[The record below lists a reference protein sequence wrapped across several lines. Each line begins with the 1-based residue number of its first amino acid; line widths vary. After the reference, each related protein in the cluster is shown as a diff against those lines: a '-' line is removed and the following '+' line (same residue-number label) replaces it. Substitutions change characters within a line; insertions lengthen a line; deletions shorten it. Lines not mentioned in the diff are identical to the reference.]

1 MPRNLSL
8 HGDGWRPGLFTGP
21 PLPRPRSSP
30 AGRAAGGPEAP
41 GPGRSSSPA
50 APRERS
56 ASVPGWRRP
65 ERAGSLRS
73 LPRLLAPAAARTA
86 RVASRCSSRPTSA
99 GPSGAS
105 TGPAPASH
113 SGRRARGFVR
123 PAPSPQ
129 RRRWA
134 LARGAWPWPG
144 SPPQPEPPPPP
155 QSVSQSPAMAEGGE
169 REELLS
175 PPPISPAKRLCSWPS
190 PQAHH
195 PRGTPGAAGGGVGV
209 GGGGCLAPGARPH
222 LQPESLLDCAAK
234 TVAEKWAYERVEERF
249 ERIPEP
255 VQRRI
260 VYWSFPRN
268 EREICMY
275 SSFQYRGGPGA
286 GAAAGAAGSSPVEEG
301 PPPPPGT
308 ATPAGSAP
316 GAAGAGASPGLGTGT
331 GVASGVGGEGL
342 PFRRGIRLL
351 DSGSVEN
358 VLQVGFHLSGTVTE
372 PATASEPAVTY
383 KVAISFDRCKITSV
397 TCGCGNKDI
406 FYCAHVVALSLYRI
420 RKPEQVKLRLPISET
435 LFQMNRDQLQKFIQ
449 YLITAHHTE
458 VLPTAQKL
466 ADEIL
471 SSNSEINQV
480 NGAPDPTAG
489 ASIDDENCWH
499 LDEEQVKEQVKL
511 FLSQGGYYGSGK
523 QLNSMFS
530 KVREMLRMRDS
541 NGARMLTLI
550 TEQFMADPRLTLW
563 RQQGTS
569 MTDKCRQ
576 LWDELGAL
584 WVCIILNPHCKLE
597 EKSCWLQQ
605 LQKWND
611 LDICPL
617 EDGNYGHELPN
628 ITNALSQSASHSPD
642 SLSRPRRTVFTRA
655 IEGRELH
662 WQDSHLQRII
672 SSDIYSAPACQ
683 RENERLLFNS
693 HGQPLWLEHVPTACA
708 RVDALRS
715 HGYPKEALR
724 LTVAIINTLRLQ
736 QQRQL
741 EIYKH
746 QKKELLQRGTTTI
759 TNLEGWVG
767 HPLDPIGCLFLT
779 LTEACRLND
788 DSYMEMSDMNE
799 SRLPVYQ
806 HVPVASGCPNSSE
819 SYLSLALEVALMGM
833 GQQRVMPEGLYAQD
847 KVCRNEEQLLSQ
859 LQELQLDEE
868 LVQTL
873 RKQCILLLEGGPFSG
888 LGEVIHR
895 ESVPMH
901 TFAKYLFSALLPH
914 DPDLSYKLALRA
926 MRLPVLENS
935 SSAGDTSHPHHM
947 VSVVPSRYPRWF
959 TLGHLESQQCELAS
973 TMLTAAKGD
982 TLRLRTILEAIQKHI
997 HSSSLIFKLAQ
1008 DAFKIATPTDSST
1021 DGTLLNVALELGL
1034 QVMRMTLST
1043 LNWRR
1048 REMVRWL
1055 VTCAT
1060 EVGVRALVSILQSW
1074 YTLFTPTEATSI
1086 VAATAVSHTTIL
1098 RLSLDYPQREELA
1111 SCARTLALQC
1121 AMKDPQSC
1129 ALSALTLCE
1138 KDHIAFEAAYQIA
1151 IDAAAGGMTHSQLF
1165 TIARYMELRGYP
1177 LRAFKLAS
1185 LAMSHLNLAYNQD
1198 THPAINDVLWACA
1211 LSHSLGK
1218 NELAALIPL
1227 VVKSVHCA
1235 TVLSD
1240 ILRRC
1245 TVTAPGLAG
1254 IPGRRSSGKLMST
1267 DKAPLRQLL
1276 DATINAYIN
1285 TTHSRLTHISP
1296 RHYGEFIEF
1305 LSKARETFLLPQ
1317 DGHLQFAQFIDNLKQ
1332 IYKGKKKLMLLVR
1345 ERFG

>member
-1 MPRNLSL
+1 LNRPCLRPAPR
-8 HGDGWRPGLFTGP
+8 G
-21 PLPRPRSSP
+21 
-30 AGRAAGGPEAP
+30 P
-41 GPGRSSSPA
+41 GPG
-50 APRERS
+50 
-56 ASVPGWRRP
+56 PGH
-65 ERAGSLRS
+65 GSG
-73 LPRLLAPAAARTA
+73 LP
-86 RVASRCSSRPTSA
+86 SSRYRS
-99 GPSGAS
+99 
-105 TGPAPASH
+105 
-113 SGRRARGFVR
+113 
-123 PAPSPQ
+123 
-129 RRRWA
+129 
-134 LARGAWPWPG
+134 
-144 SPPQPEPPPPP
+144 
-155 QSVSQSPAMAEGGE
+155 
-169 REELLS
+169 
-175 PPPISPAKRLCSWPS
+175 
-190 PQAHH
+190 
-195 PRGTPGAAGGGVGV
+195 
-209 GGGGCLAPGARPH
+209 
-222 LQPESLLDCAAK
+222 PESLLDCAAK
-234 TVAEKWAYERVEERF
+234 AVAEKWAFERVEERF

-268 EREICMY
+268 EKEICMY
-275 SSFQYRGGPGA
+275 SSFQ
-286 GAAAGAAGSSPVEEG
+286 
-301 PPPPPGT
+301 
-308 ATPAGSAP
+308 
-316 GAAGAGASPGLGTGT
+316 LGNGD
-331 GVASGVGGEGL
+331 GL

-351 DSGSVEN
+351 ETGCVEN

-372 PATASEPAVTY
+372 PATPSEPEVTH

-397 TCGCGNKDI
+397 TCGCGNRDI

-435 LFQMNRDQLQKFIQ
+435 LFQMNRDQLQKLVQ

-480 NGAPDPTAG
+480 HGAPDPTAG
-489 ASIDDENCWH
+489 ASIDDDNCWH
-499 LDEEQVKEQVKL
+499 LDEDQVREQVKQ

-523 QLNSMFS
+523 QLNSMFA

-550 TEQFMADPRLTLW
+550 TEQFMADPRLSLW
-563 RQQGTS
+563 RQQGTG

-584 WVCIILNPHCKLE
+584 WVCVVLNPHCKSE
-597 EKSCWLQQ
+597 EKSGWLKQ
-605 LQKWND
+605 LKKWGD
-611 LDICPL
+611 MDICPL
-617 EDGNYGHELPN
+617 EDGNYGSSPLPS
-628 ITNALSQSASHSPD
+628 ALS
-642 SLSRPRRTVFTRA
+642 
-655 IEGRELH
+655 
-662 WQDSHLQRII
+662 
-672 SSDIYSAPACQ
+672 
-683 RENERLLFNS
+683 
-693 HGQPLWLEHVPTACA
+693 
-708 RVDALRS
+708 
-715 HGYPKEALR
+715 
-724 LTVAIINTLRLQ
+724 
-736 QQRQL
+736 
-741 EIYKH
+741 
-746 QKKELLQRGTTTI
+746 ELLQRGVTST

-767 HPLDPIGCLFLT
+767 HPLDPIGCLFTT
-779 LTEACRLND
+779 LTETCHLD
-788 DSYMEMSDMNE
+788 HLKPDSDGEP
-799 SRLPVYQ
+799 RPPVYH
-806 HVPVASGCPNSSE
+806 HVPVWGSPEGGE
-819 SYLSLALEVALMGM
+819 SYLTLALEVALMGM
-833 GQQRVMPEGLYAQD
+833 GQQRIMPEGLYAQD
-847 KVCRNEEQLLSQ
+847 KVCRNEEQIVAK
-859 LQELQLDEE
+859 LQELELDDL

-873 RKQCILLLEGGPFSG
+873 RKQAIQLLDAGPFSG

-914 DPDLSYKLALRA
+914 DADLAYKVALRA
-926 MRLPVLENS
+926 MRLPVLE
-935 SSAGDTSHPHHM
+935 SSAGSGDVGHPHHGI
-947 VSVVPSRYPRWF
+947 SIVPSRYPRWF

-982 TLRLRTILEAIQKHI
+982 MLRLRTVLEAIQKNI

-1008 DAFKIATPTDSST
+1008 DAFKIATPADNPP
-1021 DGTLLNVALELGL
+1021 DITLLNVALELGL

-1060 EVGVRALVSILQSW
+1060 EVGLRALVSILQSW

-1086 VAATAVSHTTIL
+1086 VAATVMSHNTIL

-1121 AMKDPQSC
+1121 AMKDPQNC

-1138 KDHIAFEAAYQIA
+1138 KDHIAFETAYQIV
-1151 IDAAAGGMTHSQLF
+1151 IDAASTGMTYSQLF
-1165 TIARYMELRGYP
+1165 TIARYMEHRGYP
-1177 LRAFKLAS
+1177 LRSFKLAS
-1185 LAMSHLNLAYNQD
+1185 LAMTHLNLAYNQD

-1218 NELAALIPL
+1218 NELAAIIPL

-1245 TVTAPGLAG
+1245 TMTAPGLAG
-1254 IPGRRSSGKLMST
+1254 IPGRRNSGKLMST

-1276 DATINAYIN
+1276 DATISAYIN

-1305 LSKARETFLLPQ
+1305 LSKARETFLLAQ
-1317 DGHLQFAQFIDNLKQ
+1317 DGHIQFAQFIDNLKQ
-1332 IYKGKKKLMLLVR
+1332 IYKGKKKLMMLVR

>member
-1 MPRNLSL
+1 MPRLTHLPSTTTRSDLEDRKEAMATKSLCSLQRSILPLSNPAQTPREAEASPTGTEL
-8 HGDGWRPGLFTGP
+8 GEQQTDPLIAATTVEHQPQLPGVGALLSGV
-21 PLPRPRSSP
+21 LVC
-30 AGRAAGGPEAP
+30 EVWCK
-41 GPGRSSSPA
+41 A
-50 APRERS
+50 AP
-56 ASVPGWRRP
+56 VG
-65 ERAGSLRS
+65 
-73 LPRLLAPAAARTA
+73 PRGAR
-86 RVASRCSSRPTSA
+86 
-99 GPSGAS
+99 
-105 TGPAPASH
+105 TGPAQAPH
-113 SGRRARGFVR
+113 SGRPARGFAR
-123 PAPSPQ
+123 PAPRCRS
-129 RRRWA
+129 WA

-144 SPPQPEPPPPP
+144 SPPQPVPPPPP

-175 PPPISPAKRLCSWPS
+175 PSPVSPAKRLCSWPS

-195 PRGTPGAAGGGVGV
+195 PRGSPGAAGGGVGGV
-209 GGGGCLAPGARPH
+209 GGSCLPPGARPH

-286 GAAAGAAGSSPVEEG
+286 GAASGAAGASPAEEG
-301 PPPPPGT
+301 PPPPPG
-308 ATPAGSAP
+308 AAAPAGSAP
-316 GAAGAGASPGLGTGT
+316 GAAVAGASPGLGSGA
-331 GVASGVGGEGL
+331 GVAGGGSGEGL

-372 PATASEPAVTY
+372 PATTSEPAVTY

-420 RKPEQVKLRLPISET
+420 RRPDQVKLRLPISET

-523 QLNSMFS
+523 QLNSMFA

-611 LDICPL
+611 LDVCPL

-628 ITNALSQSASHSPD
+628 ITNALPQNASHSSD

-672 SSDIYSAPACQ
+672 SSDVYTAPACQ
-683 RENERLLFNS
+683 RESERLLFNS
-693 HGQPLWLEHVPTACA
+693 QGQPLWLEHVPTACA

-788 DSYMEMSDMNE
+788 DGYLEVSDMNE
-799 SRLPVYQ
+799 SRPPVYQ
-806 HVPVASGCPNSSE
+806 HVPVAAGCPNSSE
-819 SYLSLALEVALMGM
+819 SYLSLAMEVALMGM

-847 KVCRNEEQLLSQ
+847 KVCRNEEQLLSR
-859 LQELQLDEE
+859 LQELQLDDE

-873 RKQCILLLEGGPFSG
+873 QKQCILLLEGGPFSG

-935 SSAGDTSHPHHM
+935 TSSGDTSHPHHM

>member
-1 MPRNLSL
+1 VSA
-8 HGDGWRPGLFTGP
+8 HRPGL
-21 PLPRPRSSP
+21 
-30 AGRAAGGPEAP
+30 
-41 GPGRSSSPA
+41 
-50 APRERS
+50 
-56 ASVPGWRRP
+56 
-65 ERAGSLRS
+65 
-73 LPRLLAPAAARTA
+73 
-86 RVASRCSSRPTSA
+86 
-99 GPSGAS
+99 
-105 TGPAPASH
+105 
-113 SGRRARGFVR
+113 
-123 PAPSPQ
+123 
-129 RRRWA
+129 
-134 LARGAWPWPG
+134 PG
-144 SPPQPEPPPPP
+144 SRYR
-155 QSVSQSPAMAEGGE
+155 S
-169 REELLS
+169 
-175 PPPISPAKRLCSWPS
+175 
-190 PQAHH
+190 
-195 PRGTPGAAGGGVGV
+195 
-209 GGGGCLAPGARPH
+209 
-222 LQPESLLDCAAK
+222 PESLLDCAAK
-234 TVAEKWAYERVEERF
+234 AVAEKWAFERVEERF

-268 EREICMY
+268 EKEICMY
-275 SSFQYRGGPGA
+275 SSFQY
-286 GAAAGAAGSSPVEEG
+286 
-301 PPPPPGT
+301 
-308 ATPAGSAP
+308 
-316 GAAGAGASPGLGTGT
+316 
-331 GVASGVGGEGL
+331 GL

-351 DSGSVEN
+351 ETGCVEN

-372 PATASEPAVTY
+372 PATSSEPEVTH

-397 TCGCGNKDI
+397 TCGCGNRDI

-435 LFQMNRDQLQKFIQ
+435 LFQMNRDQLQKLVQ

-480 NGAPDPTAG
+480 HGAPDPTAG
-489 ASIDDENCWH
+489 ASIDDDNCWH
-499 LDEEQVKEQVKL
+499 LDEDQVREQVKQ

-523 QLNSMFS
+523 QLNSMFA

-550 TEQFMADPRLTLW
+550 TEQFMADPRLSLW
-563 RQQGTS
+563 RQQGAG
-569 MTDKCRQ
+569 MNDKCRQ

-584 WVCIILNPHCKLE
+584 WVCVVLNPHCKSE
-597 EKSCWLQQ
+597 EKSGWLKQ
-605 LQKWND
+605 LKKWGD
-611 LDICPL
+611 MDVCPL
-617 EDGNYGHELPN
+617 EDGNYGSELPN
-628 ITNALSQSASHSPD
+628 ITNTLPQSNLWNPPCD
-642 SLSRPRRTVFTRA
+642 
-655 IEGRELH
+655 LH

-672 SSDIYSAPACQ
+672 SSDFYMSPSYQ
-683 RENERLLFNS
+683 REGESLLFNPQ
-693 HGQPLWLEHVPTACA
+693 GLPLWLDHVPTACA

-715 HGYPKEALR
+715 HGYSREALR
-724 LTVAIINTLRLQ
+724 LAVAIINTLRLQ
-736 QQRQL
+736 QQRQMD
-741 EIYKH
+741 IYKH
-746 QKKELLQRGTTTI
+746 QKKELLQRGVTST

-767 HPLDPIGCLFLT
+767 HPLDPIGCLFTT
-779 LTEACRLND
+779 LTETCRVD
-788 DSYMEMSDMNE
+788 DDNSMDTGGDP
-799 SRLPVYQ
+799 RPPVYN
-806 HVPVASGCPNSSE
+806 HVPVWGSPDGGE
-819 SYLSLALEVALMGM
+819 SYLTLALEVALMGM
-833 GQQRVMPEGLYAQD
+833 GQQRIMPEGLYAQD
-847 KVCRNEEQLLSQ
+847 KVCRNEEQIVAKLL
-859 LQELQLDEE
+859 ELELDDL

-873 RKQCILLLEGGPFSG
+873 RKQAIQLLEAGPFSG

-914 DPDLSYKLALRA
+914 DADLAYKVALRA
-926 MRLPVLENS
+926 MRSVLNS
-935 SSAGDTSHPHHM
+935 PPDLHEVAFAC
-947 VSVVPSRYPRWF
+947 RYPRWF

-982 TLRLRTILEAIQKHI
+982 MLRLRTVLEAIQKNI

-1008 DAFKIATPTDSST
+1008 DAFKIATPADSPP
-1021 DGTLLNVALELGL
+1021 DITLLNVALELGL

-1060 EVGVRALVSILQSW
+1060 EVGLRALVSILQSW

-1086 VAATAVSHTTIL
+1086 VAATVMSHNTIL

-1121 AMKDPQSC
+1121 AMKDPQNC

-1138 KDHIAFEAAYQIA
+1138 KDHIAFETAYQIV
-1151 IDAAAGGMTHSQLF
+1151 IDAASTGMTYSQLF
-1165 TIARYMELRGYP
+1165 TIARYMEHRGYP
-1177 LRAFKLAS
+1177 LRSFKLAS
-1185 LAMSHLNLAYNQD
+1185 LAMTHLNLAYNQD

-1218 NELAALIPL
+1218 NELAAIIPL

-1245 TVTAPGLAG
+1245 TMTAPGLAG
-1254 IPGRRSSGKLMST
+1254 IPGRRNSGKLMST

-1276 DATINAYIN
+1276 DATISAYIN

-1305 LSKARETFLLPQ
+1305 LSKARETFLLAQ
-1317 DGHLQFAQFIDNLKQ
+1317 DGHIQFAQFIDNLKQ
-1332 IYKGKKKLMLLVR
+1332 IYKGKKKLMMLVR

>member
-1 MPRNLSL
+1 
-8 HGDGWRPGLFTGP
+8 
-21 PLPRPRSSP
+21 
-30 AGRAAGGPEAP
+30 
-41 GPGRSSSPA
+41 
-50 APRERS
+50 
-56 ASVPGWRRP
+56 
-65 ERAGSLRS
+65 
-73 LPRLLAPAAARTA
+73 
-86 RVASRCSSRPTSA
+86 
-99 GPSGAS
+99 
-105 TGPAPASH
+105 
-113 SGRRARGFVR
+113 
-123 PAPSPQ
+123 
-129 RRRWA
+129 
-134 LARGAWPWPG
+134 
-144 SPPQPEPPPPP
+144 
-155 QSVSQSPAMAEGGE
+155 MAEGGE

-175 PPPISPAKRLCSWPS
+175 PPPVSPAKRLCSWPS

-195 PRGTPGAAGGGVGV
+195 PRGSPGAARGGA
-209 GGGGCLAPGARPH
+209 GGAGSSCLAPGARPH

-275 SSFQYRGGPGA
+275 SSFQDRG
-286 GAAAGAAGSSPVEEG
+286 GAAGSSPAEEG
-301 PPPPPGT
+301 PPPPPG
-308 ATPAGSAP
+308 AAAPAGSAP
-316 GAAGAGASPGLGTGT
+316 GAAAAGTSPGLGAGAGATG
-331 GVASGVGGEGL
+331 GGEGL

-372 PATASEPAVTY
+372 PATASEPAMTY

-420 RKPEQVKLRLPISET
+420 RKPDQVKLRLPISET

-523 QLNSMFS
+523 QLNSMFA

-605 LQKWND
+605 LQKWSD
-611 LDICPL
+611 LDVCPL

-628 ITNALSQSASHSPD
+628 ITNALPQNANHS
-642 SLSRPRRTVFTRA
+642 S
-655 IEGRELH
+655 
-662 WQDSHLQRII
+662 
-672 SSDIYSAPACQ
+672 
-683 RENERLLFNS
+683 
-693 HGQPLWLEHVPTACA
+693 EHVPTACA

-788 DSYMEMSDMNE
+788 DGYLEVSDMNE
-799 SRLPVYQ
+799 SRLPMYQ
-806 HVPVASGCPNSSE
+806 HVPVAAGCSNSNE

-859 LQELQLDEE
+859 LQELQLDYE

-935 SSAGDTSHPHHM
+935 ASAGDTSHPHHM

-1021 DGTLLNVALELGL
+1021 DSTLLNVALELGL

>member
-1 MPRNLSL
+1 
-8 HGDGWRPGLFTGP
+8 
-21 PLPRPRSSP
+21 
-30 AGRAAGGPEAP
+30 
-41 GPGRSSSPA
+41 
-50 APRERS
+50 
-56 ASVPGWRRP
+56 
-65 ERAGSLRS
+65 
-73 LPRLLAPAAARTA
+73 
-86 RVASRCSSRPTSA
+86 
-99 GPSGAS
+99 
-105 TGPAPASH
+105 
-113 SGRRARGFVR
+113 
-123 PAPSPQ
+123 
-129 RRRWA
+129 
-134 LARGAWPWPG
+134 
-144 SPPQPEPPPPP
+144 
-155 QSVSQSPAMAEGGE
+155 MAEGGE

-175 PPPISPAKRLCSWPS
+175 PPPVSPAKRLCSWPS
-190 PQAHH
+190 PQARH
-195 PRGTPGAAGGGVGV
+195 PRGSPGATSGGAGGVGSS
-209 GGGGCLAPGARPH
+209 CLAPGARPH

-286 GAAAGAAGSSPVEEG
+286 GAAGGATGASPAEEG
-301 PPPPPGT
+301 PPPPPG
-308 ATPAGSAP
+308 APAPAGSAP
-316 GAAGAGASPGLGTGT
+316 GAASAGASPGLGTGA
-331 GVASGVGGEGL
+331 GAAGGGSSSGEGL

-372 PATASEPAVTY
+372 PPTASEPAVTY

-420 RKPEQVKLRLPISET
+420 RKPDQVKLRLPISET

-523 QLNSMFS
+523 QLNSMFA

-576 LWDELGAL
+576 LWDEL
-584 WVCIILNPHCKLE
+584 
-597 EKSCWLQQ
+597 
-605 LQKWND
+605 
-611 LDICPL
+611 
-617 EDGNYGHELPN
+617 
-628 ITNALSQSASHSPD
+628 D

-672 SSDIYSAPACQ
+672 SSDIYTAPACQ
-683 RENERLLFNS
+683 RESERLLFNS

-788 DSYMEMSDMNE
+788 DGYMEVSDMSE

-806 HVPVASGCPNSSE
+806 HVPVATDCANSSE

-859 LQELQLDEE
+859 LQELQLDDE

-935 SSAGDTSHPHHM
+935 ASAGDTSHPHHM

-1008 DAFKIATPTDSST
+1008 DAFKIATPTDSGT
-1021 DGTLLNVALELGL
+1021 DSTLLNVALELGL

>member
-1 MPRNLSL
+1 M
-8 HGDGWRPGLFTGP
+8 
-21 PLPRPRSSP
+21 
-30 AGRAAGGPEAP
+30 AEA
-41 GPGRSSSPA
+41 
-50 APRERS
+50 ERS
-56 ASVPGWRRP
+56 P
-65 ERAGSLRS
+65 
-73 LPRLLAPAAARTA
+73 
-86 RVASRCSSRPTSA
+86 
-99 GPSGAS
+99 
-105 TGPAPASH
+105 
-113 SGRRARGFVR
+113 
-123 PAPSPQ
+123 
-129 RRRWA
+129 
-134 LARGAWPWPG
+134 
-144 SPPQPEPPPPP
+144 
-155 QSVSQSPAMAEGGE
+155 
-169 REELLS
+169 
-175 PPPISPAKRLCSWPS
+175 PAKRLCSRP
-190 PQAHH
+190 PP
-195 PRGTPGAAGGGVGV
+195 PRGPPPL
-209 GGGGCLAPGARPH
+209 CP
-222 LQPESLLDCAAK
+222 QSLLDCAAK
-234 TVAEKWAYERVEERF
+234 AVAEKWAFERVEERF

-268 EREICMY
+268 EKEICMY
-275 SSFQYRGGPGA
+275 SSFQAPDTGA
-286 GAAAGAAGSSPVEEG
+286 PSTDA
-301 PPPPPGT
+301 
-308 ATPAGSAP
+308 
-316 GAAGAGASPGLGTGT
+316 
-331 GVASGVGGEGL
+331 L

-351 DSGSVEN
+351 DSGCVDN

-372 PATASEPAVTY
+372 PATQSEPEATY

-397 TCGCGNKDI
+397 TCGCGNRDI

-420 RKPEQVKLRLPISET
+420 RKPDQVKLRLPISET
-435 LFQMNRDQLQKFIQ
+435 LFQMNRDQLQKFVQ

-480 NGAPDPTAG
+480 HGAPDPTAG
-489 ASIDDENCWH
+489 ASITDENCWH
-499 LDEEQVKEQVKL
+499 LDEEQVREQVKL
-511 FLSQGGYYGSGK
+511 FLSQGGYYSSGK
-523 QLNSMFS
+523 QLNSMFA

-550 TEQFMADPRLTLW
+550 TEQFMADPRLALW
-563 RQQGTS
+563 RQQGTG

-584 WVCIILNPHCKLE
+584 WVCIVLNPHCKPE
-597 EKSCWLQQ
+597 EKAGWLRQ
-605 LQKWND
+605 LKKWND
-611 LDICPL
+611 LDVCPL
-617 EDGNYGHELPN
+617 EDGNYGSDLPN
-628 ITNALSQSASHSPD
+628 ITNALPQSNGHD
-642 SLSRPRRTVFTRA
+642 SLVRPRRTVFTRA
-655 IEGRELH
+655 IEACDLH

-672 SSDIYSAPACQ
+672 SSDFYLSPSCQ
-683 RENERLLFNS
+683 RDGESLIFNS
-693 HGQPLWLEHVPTACA
+693 QGQPLWLEHVPTACA

-724 LTVAIINTLRLQ
+724 LAVAIISTLRLQ

-741 EIYKH
+741 EIYKQ
-746 QKKELLQRGTTTI
+746 QKKELIQRNTTTI

-767 HPLDPIGCLFLT
+767 HPLDPIGCLFTT
-779 LTEACRLND
+779 LTEACRVD
-788 DSYMEMSDMNE
+788 DENTMEGPELSE
-799 SRLPVYQ
+799 SQRPNYQ
-806 HVPVASGCPNSSE
+806 HVCVSSGSPESGE

-833 GQQRVMPEGLYAQD
+833 GQQRLMPEGLYAQD
-847 KVCRNEEQLLSQ
+847 KVCRNEEQIIAR
-859 LQELQLDEE
+859 LQELELDAV

-888 LGEVIHR
+888 LGEIIHR

-901 TFAKYLFSALLPH
+901 TFAKYLFTALLPH
-914 DPDLSYKLALRA
+914 DADLAYKLSLRA
-926 MRLPVLENS
+926 MRLPVLES
-935 SSAGDTSHPHHM
+935 STTSGDVSHPHHI

-982 TLRLRTILEAIQKHI
+982 MLRLRTVLEAIQRNI

-1008 DAFKIATPTDSST
+1008 DAFKIATPADNSSDT
-1021 DGTLLNVALELGL
+1021 TLLNVALELGL

-1074 YTLFTPTEATSI
+1074 YTLFTPTEATTI
-1086 VAATAVSHTTIL
+1086 VAAAATSHSTVL
-1098 RLSLDYPQREELA
+1098 RLNLDYAQREELA

-1121 AMKDPQSC
+1121 AMKDPQNC

-1138 KDHIAFEAAYQIA
+1138 KDHTAFETAYQIA
-1151 IDAAAGGMTHSQLF
+1151 VDAASGGMTYSQLF
-1165 TIARYMELRGYP
+1165 NIARYMEHRGYP
-1177 LRAFKLAS
+1177 LRAFKLCS

-1198 THPAINDVLWACA
+1198 THPAINDVLWACS

-1218 NELAALIPL
+1218 NELAALVPL

-1245 TVTAPGLAG
+1245 TLTAPGLAG
-1254 IPGRRSSGKLMST
+1254 IPGRRNSGKLMST
-1267 DKAPLRQLL
+1267 DKPPLRQLL
-1276 DATINAYIN
+1276 DAAVGAYIN

-1305 LSKARETFLLPQ
+1305 LSKARETFLLGQ
-1317 DGHLQFAQFIDNLKQ
+1317 DGLLQFAQFIDNLKQ
-1332 IYKGKKKLMLLVR
+1332 IYKGKKKLMMLVR

>member
-1 MPRNLSL
+1 MAEGERSP
-8 HGDGWRPGLFTGP
+8 PP
-21 PLPRPRSSP
+21 PLP
-30 AGRAAGGPEAP
+30 
-41 GPGRSSSPA
+41 
-50 APRERS
+50 
-56 ASVPGWRRP
+56 
-65 ERAGSLRS
+65 
-73 LPRLLAPAAARTA
+73 LP
-86 RVASRCSSRPTSA
+86 
-99 GPSGAS
+99 
-105 TGPAPASH
+105 
-113 SGRRARGFVR
+113 
-123 PAPSPQ
+123 
-129 RRRWA
+129 
-134 LARGAWPWPG
+134 
-144 SPPQPEPPPPP
+144 
-155 QSVSQSPAMAEGGE
+155 
-169 REELLS
+169 
-175 PPPISPAKRLCSWPS
+175 PAKRLCSRPPPPAQQCPQQRGPS
-190 PQAHH
+190 
-195 PRGTPGAAGGGVGV
+195 
-209 GGGGCLAPGARPH
+209 ARSQY
-222 LQPESLLDCAAK
+222 QPETLLDCAAK
-234 TVAEKWAYERVEERF
+234 AVAEKWAFERVEERF

-275 SSFQYRGGPGA
+275 SSFQYRNEDPVVPAGVTIGGALGPGQSSAITGIGGPGA
-286 GAAAGAAGSSPVEEG
+286 PV
-301 PPPPPGT
+301 
-308 ATPAGSAP
+308 
-316 GAAGAGASPGLGTGT
+316 TG
-331 GVASGVGGEGL
+331 GGEGL

-351 DSGSVEN
+351 ESGCVEN

-372 PATASEPAVTY
+372 PATQSETEATY

-397 TCGCGNKDI
+397 TCGCGNRDI

-420 RKPEQVKLRLPISET
+420 RKPDQVKLRLPISET
-435 LFQMNRDQLQKFIQ
+435 LFQMNRDQLQKFVQ

-480 NGAPDPTAG
+480 HGAPDPTAG
-489 ASIDDENCWH
+489 ASINDENCWH
-499 LDEEQVKEQVKL
+499 LDEEQVREQVKL
-511 FLSQGGYYGSGK
+511 FLSQGGYYSSGK
-523 QLNSMFS
+523 QLNSMFA

-550 TEQFMADPRLTLW
+550 TEQFMADPRLALW
-563 RQQGTS
+563 RQQGTG

-584 WVCIILNPHCKLE
+584 WVCIVLNPHCKPE
-597 EKSCWLQQ
+597 EKACWLRQ
-605 LQKWND
+605 LRKWSD
-611 LDICPL
+611 MDVCPL
-617 EDGNYGHELPN
+617 EDGNYGNDLPN
-628 ITNALSQSASHSPD
+628 ITNALPQSNGHD
-642 SLSRPRRTVFTRA
+642 SLVRPRRTVFTRA
-655 IEGRELH
+655 IEGCDLH

-672 SSDIYSAPACQ
+672 SSDFYLSPSCQ
-683 RENERLLFNS
+683 RDGESLIFNS
-693 HGQPLWLEHVPTACA
+693 QGQPLWLEHVPTACA

-724 LTVAIINTLRLQ
+724 LAVAIISTLRLQ

-741 EIYKH
+741 EIYKQ
-746 QKKELLQRGTTTI
+746 QKKELIQRNTTTI

-767 HPLDPIGCLFLT
+767 HPLDPIGCLFTT
-779 LTEACRLND
+779 LTEACQVDEENA
-788 DSYMEMSDMNE
+788 MEGTE
-799 SRLPVYQ
+799 SSEPQHPNYQ
-806 HVPVASGCPNSSE
+806 HVCVLSGSLESGE

-833 GQQRVMPEGLYAQD
+833 GQQRLMPEGLYAQD
-847 KVCRNEEQLLSQ
+847 KVCRNEEQIIAR
-859 LQELQLDEE
+859 LQELELDAV

-888 LGEVIHR
+888 LGEIIHR

-914 DPDLSYKLALRA
+914 DADLAYKLSLRA
-926 MRLPVLENS
+926 MRLPVLES
-935 SSAGDTSHPHHM
+935 SIPSGDISHPHHI

-982 TLRLRTILEAIQKHI
+982 MLRLRTVLEAIQRNI

-1008 DAFKIATPTDSST
+1008 DAFKIATPADNSSDT
-1021 DGTLLNVALELGL
+1021 TLLNVALELGL

-1086 VAATAVSHTTIL
+1086 VAAAATSHSTVL
-1098 RLSLDYPQREELA
+1098 RLNLDYAQREELA

-1121 AMKDPQSC
+1121 AMKDPQNC

-1138 KDHIAFEAAYQIA
+1138 KDHTAFETAYQIA
-1151 IDAAAGGMTHSQLF
+1151 VDAASGGMTYSQLF
-1165 TIARYMELRGYP
+1165 TIARYMEHRGYP
-1177 LRAFKLAS
+1177 LRAFKLCS

-1198 THPAINDVLWACA
+1198 THHAINDVLWACS

-1218 NELAALIPL
+1218 NELAALVPL

-1245 TVTAPGLAG
+1245 TLTAPGLAG
-1254 IPGRRSSGKLMST
+1254 IPGRRNSGKLMST
-1267 DKAPLRQLL
+1267 DKPPLRQLL
-1276 DATINAYIN
+1276 DAAVGAYIN

-1305 LSKARETFLLPQ
+1305 LSKARETFLLGQ
-1317 DGHLQFAQFIDNLKQ
+1317 DGLLQFAQFIDNLKQ
-1332 IYKGKKKLMLLVR
+1332 IYKGKKKLMMLVR